1 MAKGSAQLIGLES
14 LYKDLQ
20 KMGAAGEKAQDKAL
34 KAGGNVF
41 LKLALQNVTRS
52 DRNSAHLK
60 DSIKVSPVKIADDG
74 EKYVS
79 VGTYL
84 GRGKYRNGVYWGHI
98 IEGGHILKSPKGK
111 VYGYVSARPFMQPAY
126 EAGLNE
132 ATKVVGDI
140 IFKAMG
146 L

>member
-1 MAKGSAQLIGLES
+1 MARGSAQLIGLES

-20 KMGAAGEKAQDKAL
+20 KMGAAGEKVQDKAL

-60 DSIKVSPVKIADDG
+60 DSIKVSSVKIADDG

-111 VYGYVSARPFMQPAY
+111 VYGYVSAKPFMQPAY
-126 EAGLNE
+126 EAGLNA
-132 ATKVVGDI
+132 ATKAVGDI